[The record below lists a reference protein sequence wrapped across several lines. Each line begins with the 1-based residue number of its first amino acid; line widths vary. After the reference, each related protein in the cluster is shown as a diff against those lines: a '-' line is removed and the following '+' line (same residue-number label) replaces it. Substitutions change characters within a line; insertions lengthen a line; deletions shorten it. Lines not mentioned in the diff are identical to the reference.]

1 MAPLERV
8 ILAHIQNPEAAAALG
23 QTLADLLP
31 PDTTTLEVGV
41 TIGTHVGVGA
51 VGIAFIQ
58 A

>member
-8 ILAHIQNPEAAAALG
+8 VLAHIQNPEAAAALG
-23 QTLADLLP
+23 QAVADVLP
-31 PDTTTLEVGV
+31 PDTTTMEAGI
-41 TIGTHVGVGA
+41 TIGTHVGAGA